1 MHFQV
6 IKDDFFKKL
15 FTFLKTTVPEFV
27 TVFDEEDGIYPILGE
42 FGRFMINNI
51 FDKELM
57 VKCFDF
63 LNQSLE
69 KGSQEVSPRP
79 TTSCNE
85 QWPHI
90 FLLPTIYKFMEQI
103 TNKLPRI
110 RRTQEQIKKLL
121 EEFEN
126 GDKTV
131 SEFCELYSIGKTA
144 FYKWQSRY
152 KRKAAKNFKP
162 VGFAKLKIH
171 TPNPNPAA
179 GLFAEV
185 HGIKIYQPVGASYL
199 KELCVL

>member
-69 KGSQEVSPRP
+69 KGSQETEDAIVVQIFEPLYEEENLSDITRVFLKGHALDAFEKFNPR
-79 TTSCNE
+79 N
-85 QWPHI
+85 
-90 FLLPTIYKFMEQI
+90 I
-103 TNKLPRI
+103 TR
-110 RRTQEQIKKLL
+110 
-121 EEFEN
+121 
-126 GDKTV
+126 
-131 SEFCELYSIGKTA
+131 
-144 FYKWQSRY
+144 
-152 KRKAAKNFKP
+152 
-162 VGFAKLKIH
+162 
-171 TPNPNPAA
+171 
-179 GLFAEV
+179 
-185 HGIKIYQPVGASYL
+185 
-199 KELCVL
+199 